1 MNTTNTQY
9 ELDAVNLFRSSNT
22 AILST
27 LSKSTDGY
35 PFGSFVTTV
44 SHSNRELF
52 IYASDIAEH
61 TKNILNDSKAC
72 VTLSSVNSQGDKQ
85 ASSRLSLMG
94 DLTKISSE
102 DIQNCQARFF
112 KFLPESEKYS
122 YIHGFHFYRLK
133 ILKARWIGGFGQIG
147 WLDTTHWTAATPD
160 WHDGEETIIQH
171 MNEDHSNVI
180 CSGLN
185 GAFGIVDANAKML
198 ALCTDGYFILS
209 EEAQFFMPFNQPC
222 YHEQD
227 VRAALIEQAKAYRAF
242 EVI

>member
-1 MNTTNTQY
+1 MNTSNTQY

-35 PFGSFVTTV
+35 PFGSFVTIV

-72 VTLSSVNSQGDKQ
+72 VTLSSVNDQGDKQ

-94 DLTKISSE
+94 DLIRISSE

-133 ILKARWIGGFGQIG
+133 ILKARWIGGFGVFS
-147 WLDTTHWTAATPD
+147 
-160 WHDGEETIIQH
+160 II
-171 MNEDHSNVI
+171 DP
-180 CSGLN
+180 
-185 GAFGIVDANAKML
+185 NAKML
-198 ALCTDGYFILS
+198 ALCTDGYFIAS
-209 EEAQFFMPFNQPC
+209 EKAQFFMPFNQPC

-227 VRAALIEQAKAYRAF
+227 VRVALIKQAKAYRAF
-242 EVI
+242 ETT

>member
-1 MNTTNTQY
+1 MNTSNTQY

-72 VTLSSVNSQGDKQ
+72 VTLSSVNDQGDKQ

-147 WLDTTHWTAATPD
+147 WLDTTHWVAPAPD
-160 WHDGEETIIQH
+160 WHNGEKAMIAH
-171 MNEDHSNVI
+171 MNQDHSNVI
-180 CSGLN
+180 CSALN
-185 GAFGIVDANAKML
+185 GVFNIVDPNAKML
-198 ALCTDGYFILS
+198 ALCIDGYYILS
-209 EEAQFFMPFNQPC
+209 TDAQFFVPFLEPC
-222 YHEQD
+222 YSEKN
-227 VRAALIEQAKAYRAF
+227 VRTALVKQAKAYRAF
-242 EVI
+242 ELE

>member
-1 MNTTNTQY
+1 MNTSNTQY

-180 CSGLN
+180 CSGLT
-185 GAFGIVDANAKML
+185 GVFGIIDSNAKMF

-209 EEAQFFMPFNQPC
+209 KEAQFFMPFNQPC

-227 VRAALIEQAKAYRAF
+227 VRAALIKQAKAYRAF